1 MASAS
6 AALLRLDNVS
16 KSFGGVRAV
25 RGVDLEVSEGEILG
39 LIGPN
44 GSGKTTLF
52 NVVTG
57 FQQPDG
63 GRVMLEGRDI
73 TGARP
78 AAICRFG
85 IARTFQIVRPF
96 LHLTALQNIAVARA
110 YGREPARDKKHAEA
124 EALELL
130 EVVGLANQK
139 AALAKSLTLVG
150 RKRLELG
157 RALACRPR
165 LILLD
170 ELLAG
175 LNPSEVLDDLELI
188 RRIRDMGVTIVIVEH
203 LVQAVFALCDRVV
216 VMNAGEKIADGAP
229 AAVASDQHV
238 IDAYLGVGHHA

>member
-6 AALLRLDNVS
+6 ARLLRLEGIS
-16 KSFGGVRAV
+16 KSFGGVRAIG
-25 RGVDLEVSEGEILG
+25 GVDLEVSEGEILG

-57 FQQPDG
+57 FEQPDS
-63 GRVMLEGRDI
+63 GRVILQGRDI
-73 TGARP
+73 AGARP
-78 AAICRFG
+78 AAVCRSG

-110 YGREPARDKKHAEA
+110 YGREPAPSKKQAEA
-124 EALELL
+124 EALTLL
-130 EVVGLANQK
+130 ELIGLSHLRDAP
-139 AALAKSLTLVG
+139 ARSLTLVS

-157 RALACRPR
+157 RALASRPR
-165 LILLD
+165 LLLLD

-175 LNPSEVLDDLELI
+175 LNPSEVLADLDLI
-188 RRIRDMGVTIVIVEH
+188 RRVRDMGITVVIVEH

-216 VMNAGEKIADGAP
+216 VMNAGEKIADGTP
-229 AAVASDQHV
+229 AAVAADQHV
-238 IDAYLGVGHHA
+238 IDAYLGVAHHA